1 MYIAL
6 TVIVVILSVLLVL
19 LVLVQ
24 NSKGGG
30 LASGFAGGNQIMGVR
45 KTTETV
51 EKLTWGFA
59 GAIVFLSILAALSL
73 TGQRSSAVEQSQI
86 SDQVTQL
93 PVPVA
98 PDAPNAMPEA
108 QTAE

>member
-59 GAIVFLSILAALSL
+59 GAVVFLSILAALSL
-73 TGQRSSAVEQSQI
+73 TGQGNSTAEQSQI
-86 SDQVTQL
+86 SDHVATEL
-93 PVPVA
+93 PAAPVV
-98 PDAPNAMPEA
+98 PNALGQEA